1 MTSQHFQNFVT
12 NGTGNTV
19 MKDFQHANRL
29 YVNNGFAR
37 APKVGFLYFVRFNI
51 NKDAI
56 IDKTW
61 NEKSVN
67 SVGLLAKKADLPKFT
82 IATETINQYNRKT
95 IVQKSISYS
104 PINIDL
110 HDDNSDITHS
120 LWENYYKHYYV
131 DGFQSPAAYGDTKYG
146 EKDYNYGRY
155 DSLHNQGSRSNT
167 KPVSEKFFE
176 SIDIYVLHQK
186 NFTKYT
192 LVNPKIKDWKHD
204 QVDQS
209 SGNKMLQNSMTVEYE
224 SVFYK
229 KGELKKTGDNYMDL
243 TYYDQTPSPHT
254 IGNDGYEYRRSSTAF
269 DDPLKTQT
277 FGVKN
282 RPGEAGLLAQ
292 LGTTVLKNY
301 INQNGLTRQTSTA
314 YNIAGSA
321 LTAAL
326 SSGPGKFGAA
336 GPVNDYAETPGNQ
349 PGVFNLFGGVKID
362 LFKGFNV
369 SVDGITRANPA
380 SLLFRRG

>member
-1 MTSQHFQNFVT
+1 ME
-12 NGTGNTV
+12 
-19 MKDFQHANRL
+19 
-29 YVNNGFAR
+29 
-37 APKVGFLYFVRFNI
+37 
-51 NKDAI
+51 KDAI

-61 NEKSVN
+61 NEKSIN
-67 SVGLLAKKADLPKFT
+67 SIGLLAKKADLPKFT

-95 IVQKSISYS
+95 IVQKSISYG

-209 SGNKMLQNSMTVEYE
+209 SGSKILQNTMTVEYE

-229 KGELKKTGDNYMDL
+229 KGKLTKTGDNYMDL

-254 IGNDGYEYRRSSTAF
+254 IGNDGSEYQRSSTIF

-282 RPGEAGLLAQ
+282 RPGEDGLLAQ

-326 SSGPGKFGAA
+326 SSGQGKYGAA
-336 GPVNDYAETPGNQ
+336 GPVNNYAETTGNQ

>member
-1 MTSQHFQNFVT
+1 MTSLHFQNFVT
-12 NGTGNTV
+12 NKTGQTV

-29 YVNNGFAR
+29 YVKDGFAR

-61 NEKSVN
+61 NEKNINV
-67 SVGLLAKKADLPKFT
+67 VGLLAKKVDLPKFT
-82 IATETINQYNRKT
+82 IATETLNQYNRKT

-204 QVDQS
+204 SVDQT
-209 SGNKMLQNSMTVEYE
+209 SGNKILQNSMSVEYE

-229 KGELKKTGDNYMDL
+229 KGQLKKGGDDYMIEEYL
-243 TYYDQTPSPHT
+243 DQTPSPHT
-254 IGNDGYEYRRSSTAF
+254 IGTDGDEYRRSNTTF
-269 DDPLKTQT
+269 DNPLQAQT
-277 FGVKN
+277 YGVIN
-282 RPGEAGLLAQ
+282 RPGEDSLLAQ

-301 INQNGLTRQTSTA
+301 INQNGLTRQTATA

-326 SSGPGKFGAA
+326 SSGPGKYGAA
-336 GPVNDYAETPGNQ
+336 GPANDYAETPGTQ

-362 LFKGFNV
+362 LFKGFNT
-369 SVDGITRANPA
+369 SVDGTIRANPIA
-380 SLLFRRG
+380 LLFR

>member
-1 MTSQHFQNFVT
+1 
-12 NGTGNTV
+12 

-29 YVNNGFAR
+29 YVKDGFAR

-51 NKDAI
+51 NKHAI

-61 NEKSVN
+61 NEKNINV
-67 SVGLLAKKADLPKFT
+67 VGLLAKKVDLPKFT
-82 IATETINQYNRKT
+82 IATETLNQYNRKT
-95 IVQKSISYS
+95 IVQKSISYG

-131 DGFQSPAAYGDTKYG
+131 DGFQTAAAYGNTKYG
-146 EKDYNYGRY
+146 NKDYNYGRY
-155 DSLHNQGSRSNT
+155 DSSYDQGVIASQT
-167 KPVSEKFFE
+167 KSQVPENFFE

-204 QVDQS
+204 SVDQTL
-209 SGNKMLQNSMTVEYE
+209 GNKVLQNSMSVEYE

-229 KGELKKTGDNYMDL
+229 KGQLKKGGDDYMIEEYL
-243 TYYDQTPSPHT
+243 DQTPSPHT
-254 IGNDGYEYRRSSTAF
+254 IGNDGDEYRRSTTTF
-269 DDPLKTQT
+269 DNPLQAQT
-277 FGVKN
+277 YGVIN
-282 RPGEAGLLAQ
+282 RPGEYSLLAQ

-301 INQNGLTRQTSTA
+301 INQNGLTRQTATA

-326 SSGPGKFGAA
+326 SSGPGKYGAA
-336 GPVNDYAETPGNQ
+336 GPANNYAETPGTQ

-362 LFKGFNV
+362 LFKGFNT
-369 SVDGITRANPA
+369 SVDGTIRANPIA
-380 SLLFRRG
+380 LLFR